1 MYLNIALPKGRIGE
15 DSYKILKKLG
25 YSSAE
30 YENKDRKLVFINEE
44 KKIKYFLVK
53 SSDVPV
59 YVERGAADIG
69 IVGKDV
75 LMESKANVYELL
87 DLGFGKCRFA
97 VAAPVDFVDNYEKK
111 LVVATKYINVAREY
125 FEKQER
131 DIDLIK
137 LNGSVELGPLV
148 NLSDVIVDIV
158 ETGSTLKANNL
169 EEREKIADISAR
181 LIVNRNSYRFKN
193 EIINKLIKEI
203 EGEIK
208 ND

>member
-1 MYLNIALPKGRIGE
+1 MYLNIALPKGRLGE
-15 DSYKILKKLG
+15 KSYEILKKLG
-25 YSSAE
+25 YSSKD
-30 YENKDRKLVFINEE
+30 YENKDRKLVFINVD

-53 SSDVPV
+53 ASDVPV

-69 IVGKDV
+69 VVGKDV
-75 LMESKANVYELL
+75 LMESKANVYEIL

-97 VAAPVDFVDNYEKK
+97 VAAPIDFIDNYEKK

-125 FEKQER
+125 FEKKER
-131 DIDLIK
+131 EIDLIK

-169 EEREKIADISAR
+169 EEREKICDISAR

-193 EIINKLIKEI
+193 NIINKLIKEI
-203 EGEIK
+203 KGEIK